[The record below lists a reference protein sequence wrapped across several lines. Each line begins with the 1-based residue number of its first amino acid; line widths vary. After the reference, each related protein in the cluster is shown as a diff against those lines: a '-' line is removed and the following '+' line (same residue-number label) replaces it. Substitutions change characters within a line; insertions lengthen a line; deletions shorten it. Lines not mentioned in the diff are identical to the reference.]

1 MSYRYSTEDQ
11 TGTIMGS
18 SERAHF
24 GLLLLDLIPP
34 SPYINAVARGS
45 VVNKTLH
52 EGILRQPSV
61 LAWGHAPDAHRPPRA
76 TNGVLPTI
84 RQ

>member
-1 MSYRYSTEDQ
+1 MSIINYRYSTEDQ
-11 TGTIMGS
+11 TGTIMVS

-24 GLLLLDLIPP
+24 GLLDLIPP

-61 LAWGHAPDAHRPPRA
+61 LSWGHAPDAPRPPRV
-76 TNGVLPTI
+76 NVNDC
-84 RQ
+84 